1 MKIIMLG
8 PPGAGKGTQAQ
19 LLVEKFGLPQISTGD
34 LLRGALADG
43 TELGTKAK
51 GYMDSGQLVPDDLII
66 SLIQERITL
75 SDCEGGYILDGFPRT
90 IEQAEAMESTD
101 KVDVVLNI
109 MVDTDVLMGRLMGRR
124 TCRSCNAVF
133 NITGRPPKVEG
144 ICDQCGG
151 ELYQRDDDNE
161 ATVTKR
167 LDTYNN
173 RTAPLIDF
181 YRERGLLKDVRTG
194 KEIPETFDNVLS
206 ALGR

>member
-43 TELGTKAK
+43 TDLGNKAK
-51 GYMDSGQLVPDDLII
+51 GYMDSGKLVPDDLIT
-66 SLIQERITL
+66 SLIQKRI
-75 SDCEGGYILDGFPRT
+75 SRPDCEGGYILDGFPRT
-90 IEQAEAMESTD
+90 IEQAKAMESTD
-101 KVDVVLNI
+101 KIDVVLNI
-109 MVDTDVLMGRLMGRR
+109 VVDIDVLMGRLMGRR
-124 TCRSCNAVF
+124 TCRGCNAVF

-151 ELYQRDDDNE
+151 ELYQRNDDNE
-161 ATVTKR
+161 VTVSKR

-173 RTAPLIDF
+173 LTAPLIDF
-181 YRERGLLKDVRTG
+181 YRDRGLLKDVNTG
-194 KEIPETFDNVLS
+194 GNISETFENVLN
-206 ALGR
+206 ALG

>member
-51 GYMDSGQLVPDDLII
+51 GYMDSGQLVPDSLII
-66 SLIQERITL
+66 SLIQERIAR
-75 SDCEGGYILDGFPRT
+75 SDCADGYILDGFPRT

-101 KVDVVLNI
+101 KIDVVLNI
-109 MVDTDVLMGRLMGRR
+109 DVDTDVLMGRLMGRR
-124 TCRSCNAVF
+124 TCRDCNAVF

-151 ELYQRDDDNE
+151 ELYQRNDDNE

-173 RTAPLIDF
+173 QTAPLIDF
-181 YRERGLLKDVRTG
+181 YRDRGLLKDVKTG
-194 KEIPETFDNVLS
+194 KEIPKTFENVLA
-206 ALGR
+206 ALGK